1 MSESRDNGTLEYDH
15 SNESYSFPVIFIMLY
30 QRRILM
36 FECDGGTLEFD
47 HWKESYLA
55 EYFSYQALLCFC
67 IFFFNLEI
75 LQTRPIL
82 YSGISSSKVLNKNH

>member
-1 MSESRDNGTLEYDH
+1 MSESRDDGTLEYDH

-36 FECDGGTLEFD
+36 FECDGGTLECD

-55 EYFSYQALLCFC
+55 ECFSYQALFFFFC
-67 IFFFNLEI
+67 IFF
-75 LQTRPIL
+75 
-82 YSGISSSKVLNKNH
+82 